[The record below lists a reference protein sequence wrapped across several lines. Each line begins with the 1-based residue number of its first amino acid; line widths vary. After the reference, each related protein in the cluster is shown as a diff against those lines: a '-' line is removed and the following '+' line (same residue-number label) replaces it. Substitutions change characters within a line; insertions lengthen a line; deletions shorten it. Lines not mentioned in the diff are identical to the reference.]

1 MNPEQVSTEQVR
13 EAFNR
18 TFVDG
23 SWGVWVGK
31 PNEYLEGE
39 VPQALIDAGRG
50 DRVLALLDALAE
62 GVFL

>member
-1 MNPEQVSTEQVR
+1 MSELVTTEQVR
-13 EAFNR
+13 QAFNR

-23 SWGVWVGK
+23 AWCVWANK
-31 PNEYLEGE
+31 PNEYLDGE
-39 VPQALIDAGRG
+39 APHTLIAAGRG

>member
-1 MNPEQVSTEQVR
+1 MTVEQVTAEQIR

-23 SWGVWVGK
+23 SWGVWVSK
-31 PNEYLEGE
+31 PNEYLDGE
-39 VPQALIDAGRG
+39 APQALIDAGRG
-50 DRVLALLDALAE
+50 DQVLALLDALAE